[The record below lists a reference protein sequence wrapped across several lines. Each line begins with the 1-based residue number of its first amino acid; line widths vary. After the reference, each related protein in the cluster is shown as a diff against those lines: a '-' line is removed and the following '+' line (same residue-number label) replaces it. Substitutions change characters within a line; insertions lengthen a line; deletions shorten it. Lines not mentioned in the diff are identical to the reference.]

1 MRTSLRG
8 ETVLRNTIHRTT
20 QIFFF
25 AVITELGGNE
35 SISPISAR
43 VGGTHDGVC
52 EKPLGGT
59 STWQQR
65 ENYRVKGGSVLDFLL
80 TPKKKVSVQVS
91 SSKT

>member
-20 QIFFF
+20 QIFFLRSSRNW
-25 AVITELGGNE
+25 VVMN
-35 SISPISAR
+35 PSALSQPEW
-43 VGGTHDGVC
+43 GGTHDGVC